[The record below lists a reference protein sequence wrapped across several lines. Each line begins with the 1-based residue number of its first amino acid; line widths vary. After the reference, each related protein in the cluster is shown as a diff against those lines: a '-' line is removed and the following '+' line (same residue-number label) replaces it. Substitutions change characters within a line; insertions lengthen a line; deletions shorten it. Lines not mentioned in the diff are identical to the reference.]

1 MPPWGLRF
9 RKKRSSNPPGAIG
22 GIRLRASGGVE
33 LSDRKGLPATDDGE
47 YQYEIRSAVEGHKSG
62 RDRKRVDALTADG
75 VSAIVVRRS
84 RRQPFRPAPPRQQAA
99 PRIEPY

>member
-1 MPPWGLRF
+1 MDASLGTTVSEKTQQQPSWRDWGH
-9 RKKRSSNPPGAIG
+9 SS
-22 GIRLRASGGVE
+22 ASFWGR

-47 YQYEIRSAVEGHKSG
+47 YQYEIRSVVEGHKSG
-62 RDRKRVDALTADG
+62 RDGKRVDALTADG